1 VAGLVEGLRAPRDR
15 RVVFAAPSGVSWTLP
30 LYELALLTAA
40 EIERRDLAVE
50 TTPWMAAHE
59 PVAA

>member
-1 VAGLVEGLRAPRDR
+1 
-15 RVVFAAPSGVSWTLP
+15 VSWTLP

-40 EIERRDLAVE
+40 EIERCDLAVE